1 MKDIKTKITKGA
13 EDLKLYWKTPPHGR
27 YMPFKEIASLAV
39 GGMGVKFICYAVQL
53 MILSLGNTLIGNTIG
68 IPPRELYVIYILSV
82 IASFPLTGIRAKIID
97 NSGNKK
103 GKFRPYIF
111 TMAIPTVILAIGF
124 TWMPYDKMSILWKCI
139 TVLLYN
145 IGFQFF
151 YMFMFDSYTN
161 IINVLSPNTYER
173 SDVNSVTA
181 VVDSFAPTIIG
192 FILPLLASVITGQ
205 NTIYDMKIYRVIFP
219 PLLLFGL
226 LLTIFIHKN
235 TEEKIVQAK
244 THVVQIKF
252 MDALRAVA
260 KNKYFW
266 IISLAGWIGF
276 LESSFAT
283 ILAWLYNYQEAC
295 TPMQYSIVTA
305 VYGNSALW
313 SMLFAPVLI
322 RKIGKRNLLIS
333 SNLMSIV
340 FILMMYPVVT
350 QAPKSMIIWLMLG
363 CMFING
369 LGTSLGNLL
378 TYSLNGDIRDYQQY
392 ITGERIDGMFLA
404 IGLIGSVV
412 TMVTGFVLPAIY
424 DYAGL
429 NEQVAVSLGYDGS
442 NVYHVLYNEYY
453 FKHIC
458 GILIIASAVGAALN
472 AIPYFFY
479 DLTETKQKAMVTVL
493 KIRALF
499 EDYGNDALSDEQLVE
514 AIDII
519 EESQS
524 LIHLTPVK
532 PTKVKIKEAKKAKNK
547 AAVKAAKDEYKN
559 QKELNEKI
567 AISKYVVDEINK
579 FNSPEMQKE
588 IKISQQIFDAGL
600 EGLPTLN
607 IIGMEKQLNEAKK
620 LIAKYYPHGIVPFDG
635 KLFDTLFA
643 KEDQLDE
650 KRRQIAALPKS
661 KENKEKLKEL
671 NKEIAEIKK
680 QTKDAV
686 NQNSIYNRAAKPYLD
701 AKKLLLQKENY
712 SHYEE
717 IKTRYEESK
726 ARAEQSRLEREE
738 AQRREAEEK
747 ELYAAKM
754 RRERKV
760 KK

>member
-1 MKDIKTKITKGA
+1 MKAIKTKIAKGA
-13 EDLKLYWKTPPHGR
+13 EDLKLYWNTPPHGR

-53 MILSLGNTLIGNTIG
+53 MILSVGNTLIGNTIG

-97 NSGNKK
+97 NSRNKK

-124 TWMPYDKMSILWKCI
+124 TWMPYDKMSILWKCV
-139 TVLLYN
+139 TVLMYN

-173 SDVNSVTA
+173 SDVNSITA

-192 FILPLLASVITGQ
+192 FILPLLASAITGQ

-313 SMLFAPVLI
+313 PMLFAPVLI

-458 GILIIASAVGAALN
+458 GILIIASAIGAALN

-532 PTKVKIKEAKKAKNK
+532 PTKTKIKEAKKTKNK

-567 AISKYVVDEINK
+567 AIAKFVVDEINK
-579 FNSPEMQKE
+579 FDSFEMQKE
-588 IKISQQIFDAGL
+588 IRISQQIFDAGL

-607 IIGMEKQLNEAKK
+607 IIGKEKQLKEAKK

-635 KLFDTLFA
+635 KLFDTLFE
-643 KEDQLDE
+643 KEDELDE

-661 KENKEKLKEL
+661 KENKEKLKVL

-680 QTKDAV
+680 QTKEAV

-726 ARAEQSRLEREE
+726 ARAEQSRLAREE